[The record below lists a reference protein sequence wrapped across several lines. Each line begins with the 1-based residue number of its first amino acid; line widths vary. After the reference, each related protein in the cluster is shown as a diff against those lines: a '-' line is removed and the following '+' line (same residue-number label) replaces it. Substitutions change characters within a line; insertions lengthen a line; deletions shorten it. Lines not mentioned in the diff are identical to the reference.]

1 MAFTIS
7 NKYFYSIILF
17 LLFLIVV
24 YIGNSFKRNYLET
37 NDEYK
42 LIQTYLLNDSPLYG
56 FDKPKLWIHTKYEI
70 NSRQWKSFQ
79 SRSSTDL
86 NQPFIHLT
94 IKTIVSHC
102 AKDFNICLIDDETFE
117 KLLPNWDVNLAQ
129 VAEPNR
135 SRIRQLGLLKLVYY
149 YGGLVVPNSFI
160 CSRNLKGLYEEGTM
174 ENKPFVCEN
183 INRTANLVM
192 DKRHRAFL
200 PDLYFFGAK
209 KNNETL
215 KEIIEFV
222 KAENREPHFSAEV
235 EFLGD
240 FSFMVLSMCQ
250 EQKINLIDGSKVGV
264 KTIGQKSIGV
274 EELMGDGFLDL
285 EPNYYGI
292 YIPDEEI
299 LGRTY
304 YSWFAVLSKDE
315 LMLNT
320 NITAMKYIIAS
331 LVDTTDEYKETKEK
345 REIRSVVA
353 I

>member
-7 NKYFYSIILF
+7 NNLFYTISVFI
-17 LLFLIVV
+17 LFLIVV
-24 YIGNSFKRNYLET
+24 YCGKSFKRDYLET

-70 NSRQWKSFQ
+70 NARKWKSFQ
-79 SRSSTDL
+79 SRNSTDL

-102 AKDFNICLIDDETFE
+102 ANDFNVCLIDDETFE

-129 VAEPNR
+129 VAEPVR

-149 YGGLVVPNSFI
+149 YGGMVVPNSFI
-160 CSRNLKGLYEEGTM
+160 CSRNLRGLYEEGTA

-183 INRTANLVM
+183 VNRTENLLM
-192 DKRHRAFL
+192 DKRHHTFL
-200 PDLYFFGAK
+200 PNLYFFGAK
-209 KNNETL
+209 KNDNTI
-215 KEIIEFV
+215 KELIEFV
-222 KAENREPHFSAEV
+222 KAENREPHFTSET

-240 FSFMVLSMCQ
+240 FSMVAYSHCLENKM
-250 EQKINLIDGSKVGV
+250 NLIDGQKVGV
-264 KTIGQKSIGV
+264 KTVKKKPVAI
-274 EELMGDGFLDL
+274 EDLLGDGFLDIDTTG
-285 EPNYYGI
+285 YGI

-304 YSWFAVLSKDE
+304 YSWFNVMSKEELLSS
-315 LMLNT
+315 

-331 LVDTTDEYKETKEK
+331 LVDTTDEYKRTLEK